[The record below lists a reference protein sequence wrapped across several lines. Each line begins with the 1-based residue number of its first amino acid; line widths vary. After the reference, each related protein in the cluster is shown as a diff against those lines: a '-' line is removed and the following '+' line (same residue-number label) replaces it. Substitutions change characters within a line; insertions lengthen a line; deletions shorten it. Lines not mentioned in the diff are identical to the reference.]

1 MPILSAKFLRIQSR
15 CSFDSHSDC
24 ASSRRSSCLRSSNR
38 SVRKSFPS
46 QVNRSNA
53 KKHGGFPRWNIRFL
67 NCGLPRLSREQIS
80 PSMGSGSVGRLRPSV
95 FMAPDCQWDRALVG
109 TPEIL
114 VQMVMIGGSEEF
126 LCRQFS
132 KARADCCKS
141 LEALP
146 VPLYL
151 HFTCTVALVQGY
163 VQASTW
169 REYFISSF

>member
-1 MPILSAKFLRIQSR
+1 MG
-15 CSFDSHSDC
+15 
-24 ASSRRSSCLRSSNR
+24 SRRLQVANRRTHRFSDTSDNSDRLSKLQHLFIGSPNKSLARSKVTAAAEVLVCGPAIAQFANPSRHCSTNR
-38 SVRKSFPS
+38 M
-46 QVNRSNA
+46 QRSTV
-53 KKHGGFPRWNIRFL
+53 GFPRRNIRFW
-67 NCGLPRLSREQIS
+67 NSGLPRLSREQIS

-146 VPLYL
+146 VP
-151 HFTCTVALVQGY
+151 VA
-163 VQASTW
+163 
-169 REYFISSF
+169 